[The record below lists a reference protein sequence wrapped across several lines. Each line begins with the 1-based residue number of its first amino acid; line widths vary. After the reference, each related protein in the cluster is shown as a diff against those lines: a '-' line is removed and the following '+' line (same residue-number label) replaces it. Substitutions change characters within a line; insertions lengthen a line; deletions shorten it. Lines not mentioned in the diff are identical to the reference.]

1 MSIDLVYT
9 LRDTKEKKFKK
20 IFKNLFFCDNIV
32 FVAMIRLQKNLR
44 GENMNQKLIDL
55 LEKVNDILYDNTI
68 NINQPEIRQEIKAIV
83 EQVQNEL
90 NEEI

>member
-1 MSIDLVYT
+1 
-9 LRDTKEKKFKK
+9 
-20 IFKNLFFCDNIV
+20 
-32 FVAMIRLQKNLR
+32 MIRLQKHFR
-44 GENMNQKLIDL
+44 GENMNQKLLDL
-55 LEKVNDILYDNTI
+55 LENMNDLLFDENI

>member
-1 MSIDLVYT
+1 MVVL
-9 LRDTKEKKFKK
+9 LLGE
-20 IFKNLFFCDNIV
+20 
-32 FVAMIRLQKNLR
+32 IRLTNKKHLR

-55 LEKVNDILYDNTI
+55 LEYANDILFDETI
-68 NINQPEIRQEIKAIV
+68 NINQPEIKQELKAII

>member
-1 MSIDLVYT
+1 
-9 LRDTKEKKFKK
+9 
-20 IFKNLFFCDNIV
+20 
-32 FVAMIRLQKNLR
+32 
-44 GENMNQKLIDL
+44 MNQKLLDL
-55 LEKVNDILYDNTI
+55 LEYINDILFDESI

>member
-1 MSIDLVYT
+1 MVVLFLGRYDYQI
-9 LRDTKEKKFKK
+9 KF
-20 IFKNLFFCDNIV
+20 
-32 FVAMIRLQKNLR
+32 R

-55 LEKVNDILYDNTI
+55 LENINDILFDDNI
-68 NINQPEIRQEIKAIV
+68 NINQPEIRQEIKSII